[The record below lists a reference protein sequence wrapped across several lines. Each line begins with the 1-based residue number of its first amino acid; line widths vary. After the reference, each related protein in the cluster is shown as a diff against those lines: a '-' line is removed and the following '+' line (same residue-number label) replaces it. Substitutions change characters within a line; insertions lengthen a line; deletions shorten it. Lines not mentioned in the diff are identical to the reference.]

1 MFGRERLLY
10 QIRKW
15 LYKKRNIKLL
25 KQCEKTEEKLRKRG
39 FSEGFLRHR
48 GGIIR
53 MKERILAALSG
64 EEVAPLGEPL
74 PLFDNLQYYYI
85 EKIDGEEKR
94 FIPIFEEEKDLCY
107 SFINYYNYDSNVPLW
122 IRRLLQEFFLK
133 LGTFYMNLDD
143 LWAKIKKREKIENFV
158 PMIQLVDWKEESPD
172 SEDSEEFKT
181 KEAEELES
189 EES

>member
-25 KQCEKTEEKLRKRG
+25 KQYEKTEEKLRKRG

-48 GGIIR
+48 GGIIG

-122 IRRLLQEFFLK
+122 IRRLLC
-133 LGTFYMNLDD
+133 
-143 LWAKIKKREKIENFV
+143 FV
-158 PMIQLVDWKEESPD
+158 PCRL
-172 SEDSEEFKT
+172 
-181 KEAEELES
+181 
-189 EES
+189 